1 MDFNAFTQ
9 KSQQATLAARDL
21 ATQRNHP
28 YVEPTHLL
36 AGLLAQTD
44 GLIYPILTNLDIHA
58 TDVARPV
65 DRALDAIPAV
75 VGGSDVSFSPAALD
89 ILNSADAERTSM
101 KDEYVSIEHI
111 LLALTASDGT
121 VGDLLRSLGVTK
133 DAMLSVL
140 ANIRGSQRV
149 TS

>member
-1 MDFNAFTQ
+1 MNGHPWT
-9 KSQQATLAARDL
+9 STLSRRNLSKPPSLRRDL

-58 TDVARPV
+58 TDVAGPV

-75 VGGSDVSFSPAALD
+75 VGGSDSLSPQPR
-89 ILNSADAERTSM
+89 STS
-101 KDEYVSIEHI
+101 
-111 LLALTASDGT
+111 
-121 VGDLLRSLGVTK
+121 
-133 DAMLSVL
+133 
-140 ANIRGSQRV
+140 
-149 TS
+149 